1 MNFTQENS
9 NLSQDA
15 IIIPVVAVALLDEAE
30 RVLLQRRRTGG
41 EHGGLWEFPGGK
53 IEYGESP
60 QSALVREVREELGVE
75 IDANDLFPVGYACDP
90 PGMCQQRNRY
100 LILLFGARKW
110 LNEPRC
116 LVGEALGWFA
126 VSELSDLKMPPLDIP
141 LALNLAAC
149 QSREG
154 HLCAPLPR
162 P

>member
-1 MNFTQENS
+1 MIFIPENS
-9 NLSQDA
+9 NLSRDA
-15 IIIPVVAVALLDEAE
+15 IIIPVVAVALLDAAD
-30 RVLLQRRRTGG
+30 RVLLQRRRAGG

-53 IEYGESP
+53 IESGESP

-75 IDANDLFPVGYACDP
+75 LDTDDLFPVGYACDP
-90 PGMCQQRNRY
+90 PGMGQQSKRY
-100 LILLFGARKW
+100 LILLFGVRKW

-116 LVGEALGWFA
+116 LVGEALAWFA
-126 VSELSDLKMPPLDIP
+126 IPELAGIAMPPLDIP

>member
-1 MNFTQENS
+1 MNFTPENN
-9 NLSQDA
+9 NLSRDA
-15 IIIPVVAVALLDEAE
+15 IIVPVVAVALLDEAG
-30 RVLLQRRRTGG
+30 RVLLQRRRAGG

-53 IEYGESP
+53 IEPGESTH
-60 QSALVREVREELGVE
+60 SALVREAREELGVE
-75 IDANDLFPVGYACDP
+75 IDADDLFPVGYACDP
-90 PGMCQQRNRY
+90 PGIGQRRKRY

-126 VSELSDLKMPPLDIP
+126 VSELPGLAMPPLDIP